1 MPRPWP
7 TTTFRSRIVLGL
19 ALLACAGCVEKYQN
33 HSGYTVCKQAPW
45 VGLGMLAGLGV
56 FACIAWRFK
65 KSTAHFVF
73 IAALLAFIGLF
84 LVVGDFFA
92 HVTVS
97 HWDVESRGPYLF
109 VSKFHSIRFKDVKE
123 IQVIPRS
130 GFGADADRVFVDWN
144 FHMKSGEV
152 RTIHGSGLLDAASN
166 EIVQA
171 ATRQSIVVKLRETGG
186 WTVFQRGGDGIA
198 PKP

>member
-1 MPRPWP
+1 MPRPGP
-7 TTTFRSRIVLGL
+7 TTTFCSRIVLGL

-33 HSGYTVCKQAPW
+33 HSGYTVCKQTPW

-65 KSTAHFVF
+65 KSIAHFVF
-73 IAALLAFIGLF
+73 MAALLAFMGLF
-84 LVVGDFFA
+84 LVNN
-92 HVTVS
+92 HQ
-97 HWDVESRGPYLF
+97 L
-109 VSKFHSIRFKDVKE
+109 IRFKDVKE

-130 GFGADADRVFVDWN
+130 GFGADADRTFVDWN

-152 RTIHGSGLLDAASN
+152 RTIHGSSLLDAATN

-171 ATRQSIVVKLRETGG
+171 ATRQPIVVKLREPGG
-186 WTVFQRGGDGIA
+186 WTVFQRGGDGVA